1 MEDMNKSR
9 SRELKALDVWTTQE
23 MIWTIM
29 GLKFKALD
37 VMNTLGLWMTWTTSS
52 HELSALNAMNNIV
65 LLIVMSSGL

>member
-37 VMNTLGLWMTWTTSS
+37 VMNTLGPWMTWTTPS